1 MRKLA
6 KLKAMSGTER
16 WWLLQAWLLLPVV
29 KILLWQIGYRRTVA
43 NLERWLPL
51 HSGNLNTGNREMQQ
65 LADTFGRLVNGAA
78 NHSLVAINCLPRSL
92 VLWWMLRRA
101 GLSAD
106 LRIGVQ
112 KEAGDFAAHAWIEHC
127 GQVVTENAQVRIDYT
142 PFAESF
148 VMTEK
153 SSAL

>member
-6 KLKAMSGTER
+6 KLKTMSGTER

-29 KILLWQIGYRRTVA
+29 KILLWQIGYRRTLA

-51 HSGNLNTGNREMQQ
+51 HPGNLNTATPEQQ
-65 LADTFGRLVNGAA
+65 QQAERLGRLVTGAA
-78 NHSLVAINCLPRSL
+78 NHNLLVINCLPRSL

-101 GLSAD
+101 GLAAD